1 MKPCSNHRKL
11 IAWLAVDALD
21 DPQTRSLR
29 AHLETCEGCRRYLA
43 EISNVA
49 QKLSAAATPPDI
61 RAAESFHQRV
71 LSALR
76 AEETGS
82 AWETLVARLRATLLT
97 WRVVLPAVG
106 ATALAIVALS
116 LVARRPGVP
125 VPAPTGAQAVLTP
138 NAKSNLDPTISNYQ
152 TVANRSLEQFDELLL
167 RQGNRNPSP
176 TPLYTASSLSHANA
190 SD

>member
-1 MKPCSNHRKL
+1 MKPCSNNRKL

-21 DPQTRSLR
+21 DRQTRSLR

-61 RAAESFHQRV
+61 QAAESFHQRV
-71 LSALR
+71 LGALR
-76 AEETGS
+76 AEETAS
-82 AWETLVARLRATLLT
+82 SRETLLARLRATLLT
-97 WRVVLPAVG
+97 WRVVLPTVG

-116 LVARRPGVP
+116 IFARHPVAP
-125 VPAPTGAQAVLTP
+125 VPAPTVAQAVLTP
-138 NAKSNLDPTISNYQ
+138 NAKSNLDPTISNYH
-152 TVANRSLEQFDELLL
+152 TVANRSLEQLDELLI

-176 TPLYTASSLSHANA
+176 SPLYTASSLSQANA

>member
-1 MKPCSNHRKL
+1 MKPCSSNRKL

-21 DPQTRSLR
+21 DRQTRSLR

-61 RAAESFHQRV
+61 QAAESFHQRV
-71 LSALR
+71 LGALR
-76 AEETGS
+76 AEETAS
-82 AWETLVARLRATLLT
+82 TRENLLARLRATLLT
-97 WRVVLPAVG
+97 WRVVLPTVG

-116 LVARRPGVP
+116 LVARRPAVP
-125 VPAPTGAQAVLTP
+125 VPAPTVAQAVLTP
-138 NAKSNLDPTISNYQ
+138 NAKRNLDPTISNYR
-152 TVANRSLEQFDELLL
+152 TVANRSLEQLDELLL

-176 TPLYTASSLSHANA
+176 TPLYTASSLSEANA